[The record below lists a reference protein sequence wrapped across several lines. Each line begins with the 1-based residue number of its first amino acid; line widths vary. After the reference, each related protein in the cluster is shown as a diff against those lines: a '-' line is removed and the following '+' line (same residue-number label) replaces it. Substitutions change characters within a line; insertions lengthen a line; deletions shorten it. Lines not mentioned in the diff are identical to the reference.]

1 MRIWS
6 SSSRTKKHHIFAQF
20 GPLNK
25 MMKFVADADIYMA
38 KKQDEIMVACNKSM
52 RSSEQYS
59 K

>member
-1 MRIWS
+1 MELILED
-6 SSSRTKKHHIFAQF
+6 KKHHIFAQF

-38 KKQDEIMVACNKSM
+38 KKQYEIMVACNKSM